1 MQKPYVIGI
10 TGGSGSGKTFFVEE
24 LSQTLATEDYCI
36 FSQDNYYVPIA
47 EQPRDAKGIE
57 NFDTLHSIDL
67 EHYRQDLE
75 KLLKGE
81 SIQIKEYTFNNPD
94 KSEKILT
101 LHSASLIFIEGI
113 FIFNEKSL
121 TDLID
126 LKIFVDVN
134 EATRLSR
141 RIIRDSQ
148 ERGYDLNDVLYRYE
162 VHHYP
167 AYKHHIE
174 PFKDQADLIIP
185 NYSDFSKVIEIL
197 LPFLQKKLDNS
208 IIPK

>member
-1 MQKPYVIGI
+1 MQKPYVIGV
-10 TGGSGSGKTFFVEE
+10 TGGSGSGKSFFVDE
-24 LSQTLATEDYCI
+24 LSEKLKPKEYCI
-36 FSQDNYYVPIA
+36 FPQDNYYVPIK
-47 EQPRDAKGIE
+47 EQPRDEKGIE

-67 EHYRQDLE
+67 ESYHQDLE

-81 SIQIKEYTFNNPD
+81 SIQIKEYTFNNPN
-94 KSEKILT
+94 KSEKLLT
-101 LHSASLIFIEGI
+101 LNPAPLIFIEGI

-121 TDLID
+121 IDLMD

-141 RIIRDSQ
+141 RIIRDSK
-148 ERGYDLNDVLYRYE
+148 ERGYDLEDVLYRYE

-185 NYSDFSKVIEIL
+185 NYSNFGKVIDIL
-197 LPFLQKKLDNS
+197 LPFLQRKLDNT
-208 IIPK
+208 